1 MATWTAKGRYMEAC
15 SCDFLCP
22 CIPKNATTPAT
33 HDFCK
38 VALTFAIDSGRY
50 GDVPL
55 DGVRFV
61 FFAQSKAIMTQG
73 GWIGGVVVDSGAS
86 DDQAE
91 AVAAIASGAAGGPL
105 GLFAP
110 LLGDFRGV
118 QRHPIHFAQD
128 GHTVSVKIDGLL
140 DQSLVGVESV
150 SVPGECVAIDNTF
163 HPVNKRLNLATALR
177 NVITAFG
184 IDWRGEAGRTN
195 GHFAPFDW
203 RGETA

>member
-1 MATWTAKGRYMEAC
+1 MTTWAAKGQYMEAC

-38 VALTFAIDSGRY
+38 VALTFAIDSGHY

-55 DGVRFV
+55 DGLRFV
-61 FFAQSKAIMTQG
+61 FFAQSKAVMSHGDWVG
-73 GWIGGVVVDSGAS
+73 GLVVDSAAS
-86 DDQAE
+86 DAQAD
-91 AVAAIASGAAGGPL
+91 AAAAIASGAAGGPMA
-105 GLFAP
+105 LFAA

-118 QRHPIHFAQD
+118 ERHPIEFGHD
-128 GHTVSVKIDGLL
+128 GKTVSVKIAGLL
-140 DQSLVGVESV
+140 DQSVAGVESV

-177 NVITAFG
+177 NVISAFG
-184 IDWRGEAGRTN
+184 IQWKGDPERNN

-203 RGETA
+203 HGEAA